1 MIFETEF
8 ITPGGLVLECHVLM
22 ESGEPETLSE
32 PMEPPLVELQSALVG
47 GIDVG
52 ELLSDDLVDSIEA
65 QALETMERTFAE
77 MQ

>member
-32 PMEPPLVELQSALVG
+32 PMEPPVVELQSALIG
-47 GIDVG
+47 GIDVS
-52 ELLSDDLVDSIEA
+52 ELLSDELVENIET
-65 QALETMERTFAE
+65 QAMETMEREF
-77 MQ
+77 Q

>member
-32 PMEPPLVELQSALVG
+32 PMEPPVVELQSALVG
-47 GIDVG
+47 GIDVI
-52 ELLSDDLVDSIEA
+52 ELLSNELVENIEA
-65 QALETMERTFAE
+65 QALETMEREF
-77 MQ
+77 Q

>member
-1 MIFETEF
+1 MIFQTEF
-8 ITPGGLVLECHVLM
+8 ITPGGLVLECHTLM

-47 GIDVG
+47 GIDVS

-65 QALETMERTFAE
+65 QAFETMERAFAE
-77 MQ
+77 M

>member
-32 PMEPPLVELQSALVG
+32 PMEPPVVELRSALVG
-47 GIDVG
+47 GIDVI
-52 ELLSDDLVDSIEA
+52 ELLSDELVENIEA
-65 QALETMERTFAE
+65 QALETMEREF
-77 MQ
+77 Q